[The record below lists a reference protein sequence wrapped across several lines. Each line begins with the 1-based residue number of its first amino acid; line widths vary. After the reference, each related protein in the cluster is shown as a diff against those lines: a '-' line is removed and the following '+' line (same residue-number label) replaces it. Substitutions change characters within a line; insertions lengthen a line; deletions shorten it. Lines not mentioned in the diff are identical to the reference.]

1 MSKRFLRWI
10 DAWIEDNVRHGE
22 GGDLEPYAVRAERIA
37 ERLLADARAGGFPQH
52 EVDEETP
59 KVASLIET
67 WLATKP
73 SFDISGFGAA
83 PPDD

>member
-1 MSKRFLRWI
+1 MSKRLLRWI

-37 ERLLADARAGGFPQH
+37 VKVLDGARAGGFRA
-52 EVDEETP
+52 DEIADVEG
-59 KVASLIET
+59 KVAGIVEAY
-67 WLATKP
+67 LAKKP
-73 SFDISGFGAA
+73 EFDISGFGAT

>member
-22 GGDLEPYAVRAERIA
+22 GGDLEPYAVRAARIA
-37 ERLLADARAGGFPQH
+37 ERLLADAAAGGFRQ
-52 EVDEETP
+52 DEIDDERQKIP
-59 KVASLIET
+59 GLIET
-67 WLATKP
+67 YLATKP
-73 SFDISGFGAA
+73 EFDISGFGAA